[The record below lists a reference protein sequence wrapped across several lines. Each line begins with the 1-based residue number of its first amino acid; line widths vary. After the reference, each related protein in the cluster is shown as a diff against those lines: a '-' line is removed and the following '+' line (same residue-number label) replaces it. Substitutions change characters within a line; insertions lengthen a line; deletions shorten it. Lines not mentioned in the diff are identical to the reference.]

1 MKKSIKRALAVVLA
15 AVLVFSFAACSKNNN
30 GSNNENKEK
39 TKITV
44 CLDWTPNTNH
54 TGMYVALANGYY
66 DEAGLMFQSFSLPK
80 TVQQVLARQAKL
92 SLPLMLKTLWLRA
105 SHQTLLCR

>member
-1 MKKSIKRALAVVLA
+1 MKKNLKKALAVLLA
-15 AVLVFSFAACSKNNN
+15 AVLVFSFAACSKKGNDS
-30 GSNNENKEK
+30 GDDNKEK

-66 DEAGLMFQSFSLPK
+66 DEAGLDVSI
-80 TVQQVLARQAKL
+80 VQPPENGATQARL
-92 SLPLMLKTLWLRA
+92 SLPSTRRTLWQQALHRIPR
-105 SHQTLLCR
+105 CR